1 MARAIALRSDF
12 TGPDLHRQARSNK
25 DASQARRLLAL
36 AMIYDGGT
44 RSEAAPLGSVTLQ
57 IVRDWVVGLNAEGP
71 ERLRDRKS
79 ADPTPLLTDAHR
91 AALLEIID
99 RDPIPAIHGVVG
111 WRLRDLGQWLFDAF
125 QVSVSP
131 QTLSRTLR
139 GMGLRKLSARP
150 KHPAQAATNRP
161 TTAAPTACRTRH
173 TAHRRMQP
181 EAHDVGGRPAVK
193 PRPIG

>member
-12 TGPDLHRQARSNK
+12 TGPDLRRLARGSK

-36 AMIYDGGT
+36 AGIYDGGT
-44 RSEAAPLGSVTLQ
+44 RSEAAQLGSVTLQ
-57 IVRDWVVGLNAEGP
+57 IVRDWVVRFNAEGP
-71 ERLRDRKS
+71 EGLRDRKS
-79 ADPTPLLTDAHR
+79 PGPTPLLNDAHR

-99 RDPIPAIHGVVG
+99 RGPIPAIHGVVR
-111 WRLRDLGQWLFDAF
+111 WRLCDLGQWLFDEF

-150 KHPAQAATNRP
+150 KHHAQAAGAIETFKKTSPRRWKALP
-161 TTAAPTACRTRH
+161 RTRAAAS
-173 TAHRRMQP
+173 TGWKSGSLMKR
-181 EAHDVGGRPAVK
+181 E
-193 PRPIG
+193 